1 MLIDLRHLLR
11 TLRRSPTSAAA
22 AVLTLSLTLGGGAS
36 IFAVVDAVLLTP
48 PPFTDPEALVTVAE
62 IQLAEPASAP
72 RSVTY
77 ATFEAWRERAGSL
90 LPESADNA
98 RRGPPLA
105 AMEAFDGTHLTLTEL
120 GAAERVHVT
129 DVTPG
134 FLPLL
139 GVAPARGRMFE
150 ANDLGQPVVI
160 LTHAFWRAKF
170 AADPAAIG
178 RQIVL
183 AGRAHTIVGVLPEQF
198 RFPLDQV
205 DVFRTLP
212 LPSADAAVSEA
223 RAGYRVRVLARL
235 APNVSAR
242 DLKAALDEVSRQSAP
257 PAQVLTT
264 PLATVIARGSTRTL
278 GLLAGAAALAFLIA
292 FADLAGLLLV
302 RSIDRRQELAVR
314 TALGARPS
322 EIARQLVLE
331 AETLVAL
338 GIAGGV
344 LLALW
349 LTPAVARL
357 AMEQFG
363 GVANRNVVVSW
374 RVIGAVALAAA
385 ACAGLCGLLPA
396 FVASRRNGVDVL
408 SRGVTAAPRER
419 SLRCVF
425 ATGVIALACVLLVC
439 LTLVGRSLR
448 SVLDVDPGFDA
459 RGVLIMPL
467 LVQRPNAERE
477 LFLSTLH
484 GALEERLGPGTVSV
498 INELPLT
505 HDGGRRFM
513 RIRSSDPA
521 REVVLREVGTAYFDV
536 MRIPIVAGRP
546 FDARDNAAAPPRVV
560 VSQSLAE
567 RWFAGEQPIGG
578 QIRLG
583 PGPRAPMAE
592 IIGIAGDVK
601 HRALDDE
608 GFWPTV
614 YRSAW
619 QESSGSMILVARS
632 QHPDADVV
640 ATVREEV
647 ARLDRDVPVH
657 AVRSM
662 EDVVA
667 ASPGVPAR
675 RVLTATFMGFA
686 LLAVVLAGIG
696 LFGVVAHDVAS
707 RRTELALRLAL
718 GADPMRILMRTL
730 GQGAWLVGAGLVVG
744 GVLSIWAARAL
755 SSMVFAMGQVDLLN
769 VAVAAAVLIVVGV
782 GAVLPA
788 ARRAARTDPLSALR
802 GE

>member
-22 AVLTLSLTLGGGAS
+22 AVLTLSLTLGAGAS

-48 PPFTDPEALVTVAE
+48 PPFTDPDALVNVAE
-62 IQLAEPASAP
+62 IQPGESASAP

-90 LPESADNA
+90 
-98 RRGPPLA
+98 A
-105 AMEAFDGTHLTLTEL
+105 AMEASDGTHVTLTEL
-120 GAAERVHVT
+120 GAAERLHVT

-150 ANDLGQPVVI
+150 ANDLSQPVVI
-160 LTHAFWRAKF
+160 LTDAFWRAKL

-178 RQIVL
+178 RHIVL
-183 AGRAHTIVGVLPEQF
+183 GGRSHAIVGVLPEHF
-198 RFPLDQV
+198 RFPLDEV
-205 DVFRTLP
+205 NVFRPLP
-212 LPSADAAVSEA
+212 LPSADPAVPEA
-223 RAGYRVRVLARL
+223 RAGYRVGVLARL
-235 APNVSAR
+235 APNVSAT
-242 DLKAALDEVSRQSAP
+242 DLKAVLDEVSRQSSP
-257 PAQVLTT
+257 PAHVVTT
-264 PLATVIARGSTRTL
+264 SLATVIARGSTRTL

-292 FADLAGLLLV
+292 FANLAGLLLV
-302 RSIDRRQELAVR
+302 RSIDRRRELAVR
-314 TALGARPS
+314 MALGAHPS

-331 AETLVAL
+331 AEALVAL

-349 LTPAVARL
+349 LTPAVAHFAL
-357 AMEQFG
+357 EQFG
-363 GVANRNVVVSW
+363 GMANREVAVSW
-374 RVIGAVALAAA
+374 RVIGAVAIAAA
-385 ACAGLCGLLPA
+385 ACAGLCGWLPA
-396 FVASRRNGVDVL
+396 LVASRENRVDVWR
-408 SRGVTAAPRER
+408 RGVTPAPRER
-419 SLRCVF
+419 GLRRVF
-425 ATGVIALACVLLVC
+425 ATAVIALACVLLVS

-448 SVLDVDPGFDA
+448 NVLDVDPGFDA
-459 RGVLIMPL
+459 RGVLTMAL
-467 LVQRPNAERE
+467 QVQSPNRKRE
-477 LFLSTLH
+477 LFLSTVH
-484 GALEERLGPGTVSV
+484 SALEERLRPGTVSV
-498 INELPLT
+498 VNELPLT

-513 RIRSSDPA
+513 RLRSSEPT
-521 REVVLREVGTAYFDV
+521 REVVLREAGTGYFDV

-546 FDARDNAAAPPRVV
+546 FDARDNAAAPARVV
-560 VSQSLAE
+560 VSQSLAR
-567 RWFAGEQPIGG
+567 RWFAGEQPIGT

-583 PGPRAPMAE
+583 PEPGAPMAE

-619 QESSGSMILVARS
+619 QDASGSMILVVRS
-632 QHPDADVV
+632 QRPDADVV
-640 ATVREEV
+640 AAVREEV
-647 ARLDRDVPVH
+647 AQLDGDVPVH

-662 EDVVA
+662 QDVVA

-675 RVLTATFMGFA
+675 RVFTAALMGFA

-707 RRTELALRLAL
+707 RRTEIALRLAL
-718 GADPMRILMRTL
+718 GADPVRIVMRTL
-730 GQGAWLVGAGLVVG
+730 GQGAWMVGAGLVVG
-744 GVLSIWAARAL
+744 GVLSISAARAL
-755 SSMVFAMGQVDLLN
+755 GSMVFEMGRLDLLN
-769 VAVAAAVLIVVGV
+769 VAVAAVVLMVVGV
-782 GAVLPA
+782 GAVLPS

>member
-11 TLRRSPTSAAA
+11 NLRRSPASAAA
-22 AVLTLSLTLGGGAS
+22 AVLTLSLTLGAGAS

-48 PPFTDPEALVTVAE
+48 PPFTDPEALVTVGE
-62 IQLAEPASAP
+62 IQPGEPASAP

-90 LPESADNA
+90 
-98 RRGPPLA
+98 A
-105 AMEAFDGTHLTLTEL
+105 AMEASDGTHLTLTEL

-150 ANDLGQPVVI
+150 ANDLSQPVVI
-160 LTHAFWRAKF
+160 LTHAFWRAKL

-183 AGRAHTIVGVLPEQF
+183 GGRAHAIVGVLPEQF

-205 DVFRTLP
+205 DVFRPLP
-212 LPSADAAVSEA
+212 LPSADPAVPEA
-223 RAGYRVRVLARL
+223 RAGYRVGVLARL

-242 DLKAALDEVSRQSAP
+242 DLKAALDEVSRQSSP
-257 PAQVLTT
+257 PAQVVTT

-292 FADLAGLLLV
+292 FANLAGLLLV
-302 RSIDRRQELAVR
+302 RSIDRRRELAVR

-357 AMEQFG
+357 ALEQFG
-363 GVANRNVVVSW
+363 GVANREVAVSW
-374 RVIGAVALAAA
+374 RVIGAVAIAAA

-396 FVASRRNGVDVL
+396 FVASRGNGVDVL
-408 SRGVTAAPRER
+408 SRGVTPAPRER
-419 SLRCVF
+419 GLRRVF
-425 ATGVIALACVLLVC
+425 ATGVIALACVLLVS

-448 SVLDVDPGFDA
+448 NVLDVDPGFDA

-467 LVQRPNAERE
+467 LVQFPNPERAW
-477 LFLSTLH
+477 FLSTLH
-484 GALEERLGPGTVSV
+484 SALEERLGPGTVSV

-513 RIRSSDPA
+513 RIRSSEPA

-560 VSQSLAE
+560 LSQSLAE
-567 RWFAGEQPIGG
+567 RWFGEQPIGR

-619 QESSGSMILVARS
+619 QEPSGSMILVVRS
-632 QHPDADVV
+632 QRPDADVV

-662 EDVVA
+662 QDVVA
-667 ASPGVPAR
+667 ASPGVPVR

-686 LLAVVLAGIG
+686 LLAIVLGGIG

-730 GQGAWLVGAGLVVG
+730 GQGAWMVGAGLVVG
-744 GVLSIWAARAL
+744 AVLSIWAARAL
-755 SSMVFAMGQVDLLN
+755 SSMVFATGRFDLLN
-769 VAVAAAVLIVVGV
+769 VAVAAAVLMVVGV

-802 GE
+802 SE

>member
-11 TLRRSPTSAAA
+11 NLRRSPASAAA
-22 AVLTLSLTLGGGAS
+22 AVLTLSLTLGAGAS

-48 PPFTDPEALVTVAE
+48 PPFTDPEALVTVGE
-62 IQLAEPASAP
+62 IQPGEPASAP

-90 LPESADNA
+90 
-98 RRGPPLA
+98 A
-105 AMEAFDGTHLTLTEL
+105 AMEASDGTHLTLTEL

-150 ANDLGQPVVI
+150 ANDLSQPVVI
-160 LTHAFWRAKF
+160 LTHAFWRAKL

-183 AGRAHTIVGVLPEQF
+183 GGRAHAIVGVLPEQF

-205 DVFRTLP
+205 DVFRPLP
-212 LPSADAAVSEA
+212 LPSADPAVPEA
-223 RAGYRVRVLARL
+223 RAGYRVGVLARL

-242 DLKAALDEVSRQSAP
+242 DLKAALDEVSRQSSP
-257 PAQVLTT
+257 PAQVVAT
-264 PLATVIARGSTRTL
+264 PIATVIARGATRTL

-292 FADLAGLLLV
+292 FANLAGLLLV
-302 RSIDRRQELAVR
+302 RSIDRRRELAVR

-357 AMEQFG
+357 ALEQFG
-363 GVANRNVVVSW
+363 GVANREVAVSW
-374 RVIGAVALAAA
+374 RVIGAVAIAAA

-396 FVASRRNGVDVL
+396 FVASRGNGVDVL
-408 SRGVTAAPRER
+408 SRGVTPAPRER
-419 SLRCVF
+419 GLRRVF
-425 ATGVIALACVLLVC
+425 ATGVIALACVLLVS

-448 SVLDVDPGFDA
+448 NVLDVDPGFDA

-467 LVQRPNAERE
+467 LVQFPNPERAW
-477 LFLSTLH
+477 FLSTLH
-484 GALEERLGPGTVSV
+484 SALEERLGPGTVSV

-513 RIRSSDPA
+513 RIRSSEPA

-560 VSQSLAE
+560 LSQSLAE
-567 RWFAGEQPIGG
+567 RWFGEQPIGR

-619 QESSGSMILVARS
+619 QEPSGSMILVVRS
-632 QHPDADVV
+632 QRPDADVV

-662 EDVVA
+662 QDVVA
-667 ASPGVPAR
+667 ASPGVPVR

-686 LLAVVLAGIG
+686 LLAIVLGGIG

-730 GQGAWLVGAGLVVG
+730 GQGAWMVGAGLVVG
-744 GVLSIWAARAL
+744 AVLSIWAARAL
-755 SSMVFAMGQVDLLN
+755 SSMVFATGRFDLLN
-769 VAVAAAVLIVVGV
+769 VAVAAAVLMVVGV

-802 GE
+802 SE